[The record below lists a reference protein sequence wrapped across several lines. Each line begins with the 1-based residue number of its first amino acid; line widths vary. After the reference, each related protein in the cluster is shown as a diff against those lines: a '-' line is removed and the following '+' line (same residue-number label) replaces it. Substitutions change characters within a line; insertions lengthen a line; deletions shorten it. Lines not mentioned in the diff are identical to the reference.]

1 MSKLN
6 NKILEVLDSYKY
18 RVSFEE
24 LTNIP
29 VICEFLEG
37 RNITVKR
44 SNGII
49 DYDWKISKKNYSY
62 FVWRVDMNSWVFEVE
77 KSDLTKIFR
86 VEHLKMS
93 IRPGEDERIIDIFID
108 ILNKFKCMYS

>member
-1 MSKLN
+1 MSNLN
-6 NKILEVLDSYKY
+6 DKIIEVLDSYKY
-18 RVSFEE
+18 RVSFDDLME
-24 LTNIP
+24 IP
-29 VICEFLEG
+29 IICEFIEG

-49 DYDWKISKKNYSY
+49 EYDWKICKKNFSY
-62 FVWRVDMNSWVFEVE
+62 FVWRVDMNSWIFEVE

-93 IRPGEDERIIDIFID
+93 IRRGEDERIIDIFID
-108 ILNKFKCMYS
+108 ILNKFKR

>member
-18 RVSFEE
+18 RVSFDDLME
-24 LTNIP
+24 IP
-29 VICEFLEG
+29 IICEFIEG

-49 DYDWKISKKNYSY
+49 EYDWKISKKNFSY

-77 KSDLTKIFR
+77 KYGLTKIFM
-86 VEHLKMS
+86 VENLRMS
-93 IRPGEDERIIDIFID
+93 LLPGEDSQIINIFID
-108 ILNKFKCMYS
+108 ILNKFKR